1 MSQQK
6 SIYGRPWSKKADP
19 GPWDVI
25 VIGSGMGGMCTAAI
39 LAKTGKRVLVL
50 EQHYV
55 PGGFTHAF
63 KRKGWSWDVGVHA
76 VGEVTHHSMPGRLLT
91 VLTDNRL
98 QWASLGSVYEE
109 FRWDDGFELDFP
121 DNPEQFIHNL
131 TEPFPDESQ
140 AVLDYMQLCR
150 EVARSMRGYFGAKVA
165 GPGLGWALEQTL
177 GRKANKYL
185 AQHTRDVLPALTQDP
200 RLQALFVAQWGY
212 YGSPPSRSSFA
223 IQALVTR
230 HFMHGAY
237 YPVGG
242 SQRIAWELLQ
252 TVANCDGW
260 TRVVADVDQI
270 VVEHGKAVGV
280 RMSTGEEIRAPTI
293 VSAIGA
299 SATVQR
305 LLPESFR
312 ERNWSASIAS
322 LKPAPAHVCLYIGFK
337 GDIRSAGCSGA
348 NKWFLSSWDIEQG
361 EWTISPSKPIGPAPV
376 LYCSFPSLKDPTHDP
391 GPEQRHTGEVV
402 TFVPWE
408 CFAPWRDTRWRKRG
422 EDYEAFKARIA
433 EQMLEQFLQKIP
445 ALRPMVAYSEL
456 STPLSTDTF
465 CRPVAGSI
473 YGLEP
478 TPERFANPHLRPRSP
493 VGNLYFS
500 GSEVA
505 TVGVV
510 GAMMGGVMAAL
521 AAGGAPARKLLADAR

>member
-1 MSQQK
+1 
-6 SIYGRPWSKKADP
+6 
-19 GPWDVI
+19 
-25 VIGSGMGGMCTAAI
+25 MCTAAL

-91 VLTDNRL
+91 LLTDNRL
-98 QWASLGSVYEE
+98 KWSSLGSVYEE
-109 FRWDDGFELDFP
+109 FRWADGFALDFP
-121 DNPEQFIHNL
+121 DNPEQFIENL
-131 TEPFPDESQ
+131 AAPFPDERQS
-140 AVLDYMQLCR
+140 VLEYVQLCR
-150 EVARSMRGYFGAKVA
+150 EITRSMRGYFGAKVA
-165 GPGLGWALEQTL
+165 GAPLGWALEHTL
-177 GRKANKYL
+177 ARKAHRFL
-185 AQHTRDVLPALTQDP
+185 AQPTRDVLPTLTNDP

-230 HFMHGAY
+230 HFLHGAY

-252 TVANCDGW
+252 TVADCDGW
-260 TRVVADVDQI
+260 TRIVSDVEEI
-270 VVEHGKAVGV
+270 LIEGGKAAGV
-280 RMSTGEEIRAPTI
+280 RLATGEEFRAPKI

-299 SATVQR
+299 RATVER
-305 LLPESFR
+305 LLPEAFR
-312 ERNWSASIAS
+312 DRSWSKSIAS

-337 GDIRSAGCSGA
+337 GDIRKAGCSGA
-348 NKWFLSSWDIEQG
+348 NKWFLSSWDLEQG
-361 EWTISPSKPIGPAPV
+361 EWQIHASEPMGPAPV

-408 CFAPWRDTRWRKRG
+408 CFAAWRDTSWRKRG
-422 EDYEAFKARIA
+422 EDYEAFKTRIA
-433 EQMLEQFLQKIP
+433 DQMLEQFLKNIP
-445 ALRPMVAYSEL
+445 ALRPMVAYHEL

-465 CRPVAGSI
+465 CRPISGSI

-478 TPERFANPHLRPRSP
+478 TPARFSNTHLRPKSP
-493 VGNLYFS
+493 VPNLYFS
-500 GSEVA
+500 GSEIA
-505 TVGVV
+505 TVGVI

-521 AAGGAPARKLLADAR
+521 SAGGSSVRKVISDAR